1 MTARM
6 ARVVVCGIGNEHRHD
21 DGAGLAVARAL
32 AALRPAVTDAGPLG
46 EPLDLLGR
54 WDDADLAVVV
64 DAIRSGAAPG
74 TVRLEELARD
84 NALLDRRSRSAA
96 PSTHGLGLDDVLCL
110 ARTLGTAPARVVL
123 VGIEGDDFS
132 PGTGLHPDVAAAVAR
147 AAALVA
153 ALLDAALPCA

>member
-1 MTARM
+1 M

-32 AALRPAVTDAGPLG
+32 AALRPGITDAGPLG

-54 WDDADLAVVV
+54 WDDADLAVVL
-64 DAIRSGAAPG
+64 DATRSGAGPG
-74 TVRLEELARD
+74 TIRLEELARD
-84 NALLDRRSRSAA
+84 DAPLTRRSRPAA

-110 ARTLGTAPARVVL
+110 ARTLGNAPARVVL

-132 PGTGLHPDVAAAVAR
+132 PGTGLHRDVAAAVGR
-147 AAALVA
+147 AAALVD